1 LKGERDLGGG
11 EGVGSGVAGEGE
23 AAVTVL
29 GGDELGE
36 GSVATRRPGGR
47 VRVLAGGD
55 QGLEDERGGIR
66 IGAGPGLVGE
76 AAVTT
81 LLGVQPP
88 QCAAVPA
95 VHPGGVQGHEHH
107 RGGVG
112 VAGVE
117 AGVIVPDE
125 QEVPATVAVLGGDE
139 MAGCGRRNR
148 LVGGDQTLDGERLG
162 EGLAVTED
170 TGARVVEAVE
180 RAEQVDAAEGGG
192 AEPGGGDRLDQFP
205 AGTVALFACYVWCPT
220 EPCLSRERVCLG
232 RCGGA
237 FRYRLFALSSFL
249 VALPVS

>member
-1 LKGERDLGGG
+1 RPGRRCRRRCRRWGWPVQRHARLVAAGIPAAQWERGALEGGRDLGGG

-81 LLGVQPP
+81 LLAVQPP

-95 VHPGGVQGHEHH
+95 VHPGGVQG
-107 RGGVG
+107 
-112 VAGVE
+112 
-117 AGVIVPDE
+117 
-125 QEVPATVAVLGGDE
+125 
-139 MAGCGRRNR
+139 
-148 LVGGDQTLDGERLG
+148 
-162 EGLAVTED
+162 
-170 TGARVVEAVE
+170 
-180 RAEQVDAAEGGG
+180 
-192 AEPGGGDRLDQFP
+192 
-205 AGTVALFACYVWCPT
+205 
-220 EPCLSRERVCLG
+220 
-232 RCGGA
+232 
-237 FRYRLFALSSFL
+237 
-249 VALPVS
+249 